1 MKKQPKK
8 AHRYIRRISLYTVAI
23 AMGAIISFVILYF
36 TRGLYYLT
44 VNMKTASIT
53 GYETLPISIA
63 KWELGVAIFI
73 IGAIVYNYS
82 QKSLERK
89 KNMEWSY
96 VLIGLMTQGAVLAI
110 GAY

>member
-1 MKKQPKK
+1 MHTKKKHSKTPHKQNIVL
-8 AHRYIRRISLYTVAI
+8 YISAAV
-23 AMGAIISFVILYF
+23 GAIISLAILYF
-36 TRGLYYLT
+36 TRGQYYLT
-44 VNMKTASIT
+44 STMKGASIT

-63 KWELGVAIFI
+63 KRELGVAIFI
-73 IGAIVYNYS
+73 VGAIVYNYS